1 MKRIILIL
9 TITLGV
15 LTTISAK
22 EGMWLP
28 VLLERNIGDMQAMGL
43 QLSAEDIYS
52 INKNS
57 LKDAIVMFGRG
68 CTGEI
73 VSDEGLIMTNHHCG
87 YGSIQKLSS
96 VANDYLTDGFW
107 AENKDGELICDGLS
121 VTILV
126 SMQDITEKINAINA
140 ITNSKEWQDAV
151 KAIEKE
157 AIKGTNYKADVEKY
171 FYGNQYFLLTYEKFD
186 DIRLV
191 GTPPSSIGKFGNDT
205 DNWVWP
211 RHTGDFSVFR
221 IYADKDNNPA
231 AYSPEN
237 VPYKPKQYL
246 KVSLDGYKEGDFTFV
261 FGYPGRTQE
270 YLPSHAIDM
279 IVNVSNPIRINLRG
293 QKLDIMNREQAK
305 DKKVWIDYAAKNAGL
320 ANGWKKW
327 IGESSGIKRY
337 DGIAKKQAFEQQF
350 QDWINANP
358 FLKVNERDTIYT
370 TQTIGIDGYS
380 TDEIITYKLYDS
392 IKNPYGR
399 LLIEFEELYTKL
411 IDIEKEVLYLSE
423 GPLSVDLIKMAN
435 YCKFDEFNNTTTDF
449 EKKKKEILA
458 MASKFYSTYS
468 LNIDKDIFK
477 ATLKEYIN
485 NVPKTNQPTV
495 LVRAMDKF
503 NGDIEAYCNWVF
515 NKSIFADSS
524 SMKNIVNKY
533 NRSQYTKL
541 SVDPILQLASE
552 LNRSYKAIASVRSE
566 IYNEIDVLM
575 KEYMKAQM
583 DMWKSIDSTKLFYP
597 DANFTLRV
605 SYGAVQGYE
614 PKDGTIYKYY
624 TTLNGIIEKGNENV
638 YDWLVDPA
646 LTTAFNNKDY
656 GKYADSEGNII
667 VCFIASNHTTG
678 GNSGSPVL
686 NSKGELIGINF
697 DRCWEG
703 TMSDLIYDANICR
716 NIVVD
721 IRYCLFVIDKV
732 GGAKYIVDEIL
743 R

>member
-1 MKRIILIL
+1 MKRLILIL
-9 TITLGV
+9 TITLGC
-15 LTTISAK
+15 LTTISSK

-43 QLSAEDIYS
+43 KLSAEDIYS

-57 LKDAIVMFGRG
+57 LKDAIVMFGQG

-96 VANDYLTDGFW
+96 IANDYLTDGFW
-107 AENKDGELICDGLS
+107 ADNKEGELICDGLS

-126 SMQDITEKINAINA
+126 NMQDITKNIEEIDANPD
-140 ITNSKEWQDAV
+140 SKEWKEAV
-151 KAIEKE
+151 KAIEEE
-157 AIKGTNYKADVEKY
+157 AIKGTHYKAEVEKY

-237 VPYKPKQYL
+237 VPYKPKQHL

-270 YLPSHAIDM
+270 YLPSQAIDM

-327 IGESSGIKRY
+327 IGESGGIKRY
-337 DGIAKKQAFEQQF
+337 NGIAKKQAFEQEF
-350 QDWINANP
+350 QEWIKANP
-358 FLKVNERDTIYT
+358 FLKINERDSIYT
-370 TQTIGIDGYS
+370 IQTVGEDGSS
-380 TDEIITYKLYDS
+380 TDEIVTCKLYDS
-392 IKNPYGR
+392 IKNPYDS
-399 LLIEFEELYTKL
+399 LLIKFEVLYRKL
-411 IDIEKEVLYLSE
+411 SDIEKESLYLSE

-435 YCKFDEFNNTTTDF
+435 SCKFDKWSDTIDVD
-449 EKKKKEILA
+449 KRRKEILT
-458 MASKFYSTYS
+458 MTKKFYSTYS

-477 ATLKEYIN
+477 ATLKEYVE
-485 NVPKTNQPTV
+485 NVPKSNQPTV
-495 LVRAMDKF
+495 VVRAMDRF
-503 NGDIEAYCNWVF
+503 NGDVEAYCDWTF
-515 NKSIFADSS
+515 NTSVFADSV
-524 SMKNIVNKY
+524 SMANFVNKY
-533 NRSQYTKL
+533 NSSRYAKL
-541 SVDPILQLASE
+541 SIDPIFQLASE
-552 LNRSYKAIASVRSE
+552 LNSSYQAVASVRSE
-566 IYNEIDVLM
+566 IYKEIDVLM
-575 KEYMKAQM
+575 KDYMKAQM
-583 DMWKSIDSTKLFYP
+583 DMGKSIDSTKLFYP

-605 SYGAVQGYE
+605 SYGIIQGYE
-614 PKDGTIYKYY
+614 PKDGAIYKYY
-624 TTLNGIIEKGNENV
+624 TTLNGIIEKGNEGV
-638 YDWLVDPA
+638 YDWVVDPA

-686 NSKGELIGINF
+686 NSKGELIGLNF

-703 TMSDLIYDANICR
+703 TMSDLIYDADICR

-721 IRYCLFVIDKV
+721 IRYCLFVMDKV
-732 GGAKYIVDEIL
+732 GGAKYLVDEIL